1 MELKQIVTLFLN
13 SNPKWARKLESIT
26 GQPTDYSLKC
36 IDEFLNT
43 LQKGPGLKS
52 PENKLQEFTA
62 NYQLVMGLGVFK
74 DYEAQIL
81 AADMSGFTLAEVA
94 QHFRL
99 HLGWDTNVEEIKGL
113 YEQLLPKF
121 KKIGREVGL
130 FKDDGDNDSTEIN
143 NSIPNFG
150 GVQRSKNDN
159 GSLNAPPW
167 KINDKTAN
175 QNNNIKN
182 DSDIYGK

>member
-13 SNPKWARKLESIT
+13 SNPKWSKKLESIT

-52 PENKLQEFTA
+52 PENKLQEFNA

-121 KKIGREVGL
+121 KKIGKEVGL
-130 FKDDGDNDSTEIN
+130 FKDDGSDDDEIN
-143 NSIPNFG
+143 KSIPNFG
-150 GVQRSKNDN
+150 GKVNKSNN
-159 GSLNAPPW
+159 GSLNLPPW
-167 KINDKTAN
+167 KQQKEEEKEDKTN
-175 QNNNIKN
+175 ISNNENIN
-182 DSDIYGK
+182 V

>member
-13 SNPKWARKLESIT
+13 SNPKWSRKLESIT

-52 PENKLQEFTA
+52 PENKLQEFNA

-99 HLGWDTNVEEIKGL
+99 HLGWDTNVEEIKEL

-121 KKIGREVGL
+121 KKIGKEVGL
-130 FKDDGDNDSTEIN
+130 FKDDDSEASDIN
-143 NSIPNFG
+143 KSIPNFG
-150 GVQRSKNDN
+150 GIQRNKNSN
-159 GSLNAPPW
+159 GSLNIPPW
-167 KINDKTAN
+167 KKVEKDNVTEQN
-175 QNNNIKN
+175 QGNNFKGNTET
-182 DSDIYGK
+182 